1 MIHYQ
6 LMPIK
11 SKIITIFNFIIRPR
25 EEPTDFLTQLNKK
38 LKQELNVVK
47 EPDVI
52 RRRLEKEM
60 RL

>member
-1 MIHYQ
+1 
-6 LMPIK
+6 
-11 SKIITIFNFIIRPR
+11 
-25 EEPTDFLTQLNKK
+25 LNKK

-52 RRRLEKEM
+52 KKRLEKEM